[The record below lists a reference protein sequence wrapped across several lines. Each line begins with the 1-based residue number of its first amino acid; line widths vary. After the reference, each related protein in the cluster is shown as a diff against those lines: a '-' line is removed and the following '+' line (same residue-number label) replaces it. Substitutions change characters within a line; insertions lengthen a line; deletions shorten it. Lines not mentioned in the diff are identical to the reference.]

1 MSEYY
6 NIRTTIDDIEVANKI
21 TQILLEKKLV
31 CSIQRQEVS
40 SIWIWK
46 GKTEYQ
52 KEYVLDMKTKKSLY
66 KEVEK
71 EIKKL
76 HTYTTPEIYATEI
89 IEASKD
95 YFDWIEK
102 ETK

>member
-6 NIRTTIDDIEVANKI
+6 NIRTTIDDIEIANKI
-21 TQILLEKKLV
+21 AQTLIEKRL
-31 CSIQRQEVS
+31 VS
-40 SIWIWK
+40 SVQRHEVFSTWLWQ
-46 GKTEYQ
+46 EQNESQ
-52 KEYVLDMKTKKSLY
+52 KEYILDMKTKKSLY
-66 KEVEK
+66 KEVES

-89 IEASKD
+89 IEAPKD
-95 YFDWIEK
+95 YLDWIEK